1 MGTLGIS
8 PSGGN
13 DMFDGGLQKAES
25 FGGDSQK
32 SNQFREEQTLIA
44 KLVHVLDHE
53 DTDIAYQMLNVV
65 RKHITPGGPKRAGMT
80 LPPIIFAA
88 LILLRRVQALE
99 FSPPVASKKDTEVK
113 EESKDTL
120 EPDAKESEDG
130 NEPKDAATS
139 DDKDE
144 KPAEDETETKDGDNE
159 DAEAAAENGETAE
172 IGGGDESKDDA
183 TEEEPATE
191 EPAPLFA
198 AFNKTVN
205 CRKIL
210 VFLQKTVAIL
220 APINPELAFKLYLEI
235 AAATDLLAYS
245 IKLSFESSSN
255 EFSSISYD
263 FLTQAFLVYEDEI
276 SESSAQVRAIT
287 SIVGTL
293 LSCRTF
299 EKTDYEALITKT
311 AQYSAKLLKKPDQCR
326 MVCLCSR
333 LFYAGGK
340 DAVNTYH
347 NPQRVLECL
356 QRGLKIADACSR
368 QSSANIQL
376 FVEILDYYVYYYE
389 VGNPAITDKFVSG
402 LIALVNEHLQSVGVT
417 SSVAVAETKAHY
429 GQIVDLIKKKKVEK
443 ETAERFGLIVC

>member
-1 MGTLGIS
+1 MLLSVS
-8 PSGGN
+8 PY
-13 DMFDGGLQKAES
+13 L
-25 FGGDSQK
+25 
-32 SNQFREEQTLIA
+32 FRALT
-44 KLVHVLDHE
+44 
-53 DTDIAYQMLNVV
+53 
-65 RKHITPGGPKRAGMT
+65 R
-80 LPPIIFAA
+80 IFC
-88 LILLRRVQALE
+88 VP
-99 FSPPVASKKDTEVK
+99 FS
-113 EESKDTL
+113 
-120 EPDAKESEDG
+120 
-130 NEPKDAATS
+130 
-139 DDKDE
+139 
-144 KPAEDETETKDGDNE
+144 
-159 DAEAAAENGETAE
+159 
-172 IGGGDESKDDA
+172 
-183 TEEEPATE
+183 
-191 EPAPLFA
+191 
-198 AFNKTVN
+198 

-220 APINPELAFKLYLEI
+220 APINSELAFKLYLEI

-245 IKLSFESSSN
+245 IKPSFESSSN

-276 SESSAQVRAIT
+276 TESSAQVRAIT

-417 SSVAVAETKAHY
+417 SSAAVAETKAHY
-429 GQIVDLIKKKKVEK
+429 GQIVDLIKKKKVET